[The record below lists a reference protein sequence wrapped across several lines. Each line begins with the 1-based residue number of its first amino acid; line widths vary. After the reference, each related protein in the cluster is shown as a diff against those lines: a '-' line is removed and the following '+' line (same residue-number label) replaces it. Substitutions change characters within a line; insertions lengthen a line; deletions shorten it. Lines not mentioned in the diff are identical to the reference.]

1 MGSRGGFTWLG
12 AMAGHRA
19 AGVGSSISRSW
30 AQQLQQL
37 QHVSGFWKERD
48 GHSPIRSPKMH
59 LSSADSTHSRRS
71 LSQGGPL
78 KP

>member
-1 MGSRGGFTWLG
+1 MGRRGGFTWVD
-12 AMAGHRA
+12 AIAGHKA

-30 AQQLQQL
+30 AQRLQRL
-37 QHVSGFWKERD
+37 QHGSGFWKEKD

-59 LSSADSTHSRRS
+59 LSFADSTHGGRPVP
-71 LSQGGPL
+71 QGGPR